1 MSAQVFS
8 LCPCLSDSPSF
19 CLLLCHHHDVRCRL
33 CCALHHE
40 EGICEIVNPSVA
52 IEGSGLGLFS
62 LPATNL
68 KVSQTVAV
76 HAFNPSTAEEEAGSS
91 LNSGLAWSAERVP
104 EQPGLHREAPSQKKK
119 RKKERKKERKK
130 RKKVTPHPCS
140 EKPSE
145 HIQSLWWALVES

>member
-1 MSAQVFS
+1 M
-8 LCPCLSDSPSF
+8 
-19 CLLLCHHHDVRCRL
+19 RCRL

-104 EQPGLHREAPSQKKK
+104 GQPGLLHRETLSKKK
-119 RKKERKKERKK
+119 KKKKQRKKIK
-130 RKKVTPHPCS
+130 
-140 EKPSE
+140 
-145 HIQSLWWALVES
+145 